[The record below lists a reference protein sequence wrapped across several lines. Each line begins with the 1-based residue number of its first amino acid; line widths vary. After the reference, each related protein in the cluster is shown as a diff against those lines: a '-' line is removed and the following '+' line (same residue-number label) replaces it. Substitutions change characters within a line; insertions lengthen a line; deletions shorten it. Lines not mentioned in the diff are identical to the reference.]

1 MPQNASV
8 TNSEIDPEDA
18 IIAHQLTAGRSDW
31 DEELL
36 PAPKRRC
43 SVQAQLEERFFET
56 FLSYMQNAEQRRR
69 WSVTD
74 DIPWE
79 KTTLTTSETTADLV
93 ETFASV
99 EMFLPDYTSK
109 IMELVRESRGRAW
122 FQANWGYE
130 ESKHSQALEKWLV
143 MSQKRT
149 PEQLEELE
157 WSLLGAEWDLPF
169 DTPRQ
174 MICYTMIQELATGV
188 NYVNLRQRAKSEG
201 DETLTKVLAWLSADE
216 SAHYN
221 FFRRGVKAHMALQ
234 PDETIADLKF
244 VFEHFAMPAQALI
257 PDWGRRGDQIETS
270 GVFSGRVALSKVFK
284 PVLEDLGL
292 TRSQLKAAGMPVS
305 EADELADTMEER
317 SDVLSLPR
325 WQRVHSLPSIP
336 NSTPSTRKTIAVA

>member
-1 MPQNASV
+1 
-8 TNSEIDPEDA
+8 
-18 IIAHQLTAGRSDW
+18 
-31 DEELL
+31 
-36 PAPKRRC
+36 
-43 SVQAQLEERFFET
+43 
-56 FLSYMQNAEQRRR
+56 
-69 WSVTD
+69 
-74 DIPWE
+74 
-79 KTTLTTSETTADLV
+79 
-93 ETFASV
+93 
-99 EMFLPDYTSK
+99 
-109 IMELVRESRGRAW
+109 VRESRGRAW

-234 PDETIADLKF
+234 PDETIADMKF

-325 WQRVHSLPSIP
+325 WQRIHSLPSIP